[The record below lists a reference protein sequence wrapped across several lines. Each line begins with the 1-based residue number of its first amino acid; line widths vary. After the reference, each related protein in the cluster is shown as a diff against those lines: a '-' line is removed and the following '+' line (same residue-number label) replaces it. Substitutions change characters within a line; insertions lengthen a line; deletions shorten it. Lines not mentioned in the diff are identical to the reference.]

1 MVAQAVDVHSA
12 NTMLGAALFFWARVA
27 HALVFILGVPY
38 LRTLAFLTGWVGA
51 SLVLI
56 GIIISSM

>member
-12 NTMLGAALFFWARVA
+12 PTVLGAALFFWARVA

-38 LRTLAFLTGWVGA
+38 LRTLVFLTGWVGV
-51 SLVLI
+51 SLILI
-56 GIIISSM
+56 SIIISPM